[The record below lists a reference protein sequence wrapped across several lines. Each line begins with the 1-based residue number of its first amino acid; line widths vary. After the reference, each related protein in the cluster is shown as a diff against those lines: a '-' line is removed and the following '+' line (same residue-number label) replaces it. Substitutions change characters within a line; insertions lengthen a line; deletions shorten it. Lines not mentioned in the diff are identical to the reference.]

1 MDDAS
6 KLTELA
12 DIEQYLSLCDRN
24 VANRRAMIEE
34 LERGGHD
41 VRDARVVLLELENPR
56 QLYVNDRERLLKELG
71 R

>member
-1 MDDAS
+1 
-6 KLTELA
+6 LA
-12 DIEQYLSLCDRN
+12 DTEQHLSACDRN
-24 VANRRAMIEE
+24 LAHRRAMIEE

-41 VRDARVVLLELENPR
+41 VRGERVVLLELENTR